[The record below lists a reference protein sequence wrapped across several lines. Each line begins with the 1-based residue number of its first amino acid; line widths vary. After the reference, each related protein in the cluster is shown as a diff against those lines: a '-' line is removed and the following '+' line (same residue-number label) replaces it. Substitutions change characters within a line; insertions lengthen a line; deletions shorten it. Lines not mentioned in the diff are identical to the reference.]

1 MRTKAIFSL
10 VFGGWLLCLTACG
23 GALYKVT
30 PLPTSTP
37 PELSAHSSTELK
49 VGAAVL
55 DGDRSLEQF
64 EANLPLA
71 GVIAVDVRVANA
83 TGTIIPGG
91 KLKYS
96 LRDASGKTLKQ
107 LAAKKALKR
116 VMKYYGDSF
125 YAIAAYQRTLA
136 DYEALALPQSAPLNV
151 QDERRGL
158 LFFEAPRNSPN
169 GRGFTLT
176 VSGLKA
182 PLDVQMP

>member
-1 MRTKAIFSL
+1 M
-10 VFGGWLLCLTACG
+10 
-23 GALYKVT
+23 T

-49 VGAAVL
+49 VGATVL